1 MQRNILEARQ
11 ISKTFHLGETKVEA
25 LDQVDLSINEGEVVA
40 IVGKSGAGKTT
51 LLNILGGL
59 EIPDSGDVIVDGE
72 SLYDGINDNRR
83 TEIRREKIGYIF
95 QTFCLID
102 EIRVLENI
110 RLPFDIQNKAY
121 DLDYEQQLISMLQ
134 LEKKMRYYPHKL
146 SGGERQRV
154 AIARAIIN
162 NPKVLLL
169 DEPLGALDLQLRR
182 QMQHELKRL
191 QKKLGITFIYITHDQ
206 EEAINMSDRI
216 AVMKDGQFV
225 QIGTPD
231 EIYHN
236 PKTSFAAMFV
246 GNANIVRGTVE
257 AIQNGVA
264 TVRIYYP
271 DEQSGRAAEFKYTG
285 TADVKLVESNQIQV
299 GDAIAAAV
307 RSENIVLGQEMGLCA
322 LVKEK
327 SFAGGLSRLT
337 LQLPDGKEIIASRHG
352 MDWAAEEGQFVAI
365 GWNPNDAIIVK
376 DEP

>member
-1 MQRNILEARQ
+1 MDTFILELNDLKKNFGKTEVLKG
-11 ISKTFHLGETKVEA
+11 ISLSVKQGEFITLLG
-25 LDQVDLSINEGEVVA
+25 S
-40 IVGKSGAGKTT
+40 SGCGKTT
-51 LLNILGGL
+51 MIRIIAGL
-59 EIPDSGDVIVDGE
+59 EQPDSGSVILEGKDVTMFAPDKRDVNTVFQNYALFPHMDVFQNVAYGLKIRKIAKEEIKKRVME
-72 SLYDGINDNRR
+72 SL
-83 TEIRREKIGYIF
+83 E
-95 QTFCLID
+95 L
-102 EIRVLENI
+102 V
-110 RLPFDIQNKAY
+110 
-121 DLDYEQQLISMLQ
+121 QLSEYVHRKPSQ
-134 LEKKMRYYPHKL
+134 L
-146 SGGERQRV
+146 SGGQKQRV

-299 GDAIAAAV
+299 GDAIAVAV

>member
-1 MQRNILEARQ
+1 M
-11 ISKTFHLGETKVEA
+11 EA

-154 AIARAIIN
+154 AIAR
-162 NPKVLLL
+162 VLLMKPAIVL
-169 DEPLGALDLQLRR
+169 ADEPTGNLYSETGNQFMGYLYECRERFGQT
-182 QMQHELKRL
+182 
-191 QKKLGITFIYITHDQ
+191 IIIVTHDMEIANQ
-206 EEAINMSDRI
+206 ADR
-216 AVMKDGQFV
+216 K
-225 QIGTPD
+225 
-231 EIYHN
+231 
-236 PKTSFAAMFV
+236 
-246 GNANIVRGTVE
+246 
-257 AIQNGVA
+257 
-264 TVRIYYP
+264 
-271 DEQSGRAAEFKYTG
+271 
-285 TADVKLVESNQIQV
+285 
-299 GDAIAAAV
+299 
-307 RSENIVLGQEMGLCA
+307 
-322 LVKEK
+322 
-327 SFAGGLSRLT
+327 
-337 LQLPDGKEIIASRHG
+337 
-352 MDWAAEEGQFVAI
+352 
-365 GWNPNDAIIVK
+365 IIVK
-376 DEP
+376 DGNLVEG

>member
-72 SLYDGINDNRR
+72 SLYDGINDNRH

-154 AIARAIIN
+154 AIARALLMKPAI
-162 NPKVLLL
+162 VLA
-169 DEPLGALDLQLRR
+169 DEPTGNLDSETGNQFMGYLYECRERFGQT
-182 QMQHELKRL
+182 
-191 QKKLGITFIYITHDQ
+191 IIIVTHDMEIANQ
-206 EEAINMSDRI
+206 ADR
-216 AVMKDGQFV
+216 K
-225 QIGTPD
+225 
-231 EIYHN
+231 
-236 PKTSFAAMFV
+236 
-246 GNANIVRGTVE
+246 
-257 AIQNGVA
+257 
-264 TVRIYYP
+264 
-271 DEQSGRAAEFKYTG
+271 
-285 TADVKLVESNQIQV
+285 
-299 GDAIAAAV
+299 
-307 RSENIVLGQEMGLCA
+307 
-322 LVKEK
+322 
-327 SFAGGLSRLT
+327 
-337 LQLPDGKEIIASRHG
+337 
-352 MDWAAEEGQFVAI
+352 
-365 GWNPNDAIIVK
+365 IIVK
-376 DEP
+376 DGNLVEG

>member
-154 AIARAIIN
+154 AIARALLMKPAI
-162 NPKVLLL
+162 VLA
-169 DEPLGALDLQLRR
+169 DEPTGNLDSETGNQFMGYLYECRERFGQT
-182 QMQHELKRL
+182 
-191 QKKLGITFIYITHDQ
+191 IIIVTHDMEIANQ
-206 EEAINMSDRI
+206 ADR
-216 AVMKDGQFV
+216 K
-225 QIGTPD
+225 
-231 EIYHN
+231 
-236 PKTSFAAMFV
+236 
-246 GNANIVRGTVE
+246 
-257 AIQNGVA
+257 
-264 TVRIYYP
+264 
-271 DEQSGRAAEFKYTG
+271 
-285 TADVKLVESNQIQV
+285 
-299 GDAIAAAV
+299 
-307 RSENIVLGQEMGLCA
+307 
-322 LVKEK
+322 
-327 SFAGGLSRLT
+327 
-337 LQLPDGKEIIASRHG
+337 
-352 MDWAAEEGQFVAI
+352 
-365 GWNPNDAIIVK
+365 IIVK
-376 DEP
+376 DGNLVEG

>member
-154 AIARAIIN
+154 AIAR
-162 NPKVLLL
+162 VLLMKPAIVL
-169 DEPLGALDLQLRR
+169 ADEPTGNLYSETGNQFMGYLYECRERFGQT
-182 QMQHELKRL
+182 
-191 QKKLGITFIYITHDQ
+191 IIIVTHDMEIANQ
-206 EEAINMSDRI
+206 ADR
-216 AVMKDGQFV
+216 K
-225 QIGTPD
+225 
-231 EIYHN
+231 
-236 PKTSFAAMFV
+236 
-246 GNANIVRGTVE
+246 
-257 AIQNGVA
+257 
-264 TVRIYYP
+264 
-271 DEQSGRAAEFKYTG
+271 
-285 TADVKLVESNQIQV
+285 
-299 GDAIAAAV
+299 
-307 RSENIVLGQEMGLCA
+307 
-322 LVKEK
+322 
-327 SFAGGLSRLT
+327 
-337 LQLPDGKEIIASRHG
+337 
-352 MDWAAEEGQFVAI
+352 
-365 GWNPNDAIIVK
+365 IIVK
-376 DEP
+376 DGNLVEG